1 VPSFRLRISKM
12 EPHLIEKKREAR
24 IAYSVVIRKDK
35 RDKAGILD
43 YSII

>member
-1 VPSFRLRISKM
+1 M

-35 RDKAGILD
+35 RDKPGILD